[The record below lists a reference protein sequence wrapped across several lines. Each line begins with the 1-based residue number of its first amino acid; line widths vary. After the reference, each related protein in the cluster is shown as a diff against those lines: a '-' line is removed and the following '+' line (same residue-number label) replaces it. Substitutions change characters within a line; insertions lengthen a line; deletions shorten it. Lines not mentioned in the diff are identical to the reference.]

1 MKKILI
7 ISLLCWSIILNG
19 QTWLGSNGTFYSKGG
34 SFLVAG
40 TRGGEDPDPPAAGVI
55 IADHSVVDLYDDI
68 PQQWID
74 SVKKMWVS
82 IAGESHSGSYRVG
95 AQLLENQNATYAVS
109 IVESGTPQSYTTSNL
124 RLSRATWGDH
134 DNATGWIYDYGEE
147 DFWTNATAIART
159 KASLLYCHQN
169 GPELSAFGFGW
180 CWDAT
185 WQNGVGGSYD
195 PVYHT
200 RFAGSSVDGPDGN
213 LRWGIDDADKTL
225 TGNSVSMLTY
235 IRAMHEYIDYCQT
248 QGIGTTMIW
257 TTGPVDN
264 DADMAIGESGYQQY
278 LKYEYLRNHIDS
290 LDQAYFLDFADILSY
305 NDAGQLATTT
315 WTDHNGILQTFPIIH
330 SDNMNTWDN
339 SYHFGSNGALRIG
352 KALWWLLARMAGW
365 DGVIE

>member
-1 MKKILI
+1 MC
-7 ISLLCWSIILNG
+7 SSD
-19 QTWLGSNGTFYSKGG
+19 LGC
-34 SFLVAG
+34 
-40 TRGGEDPDPPAAGVI
+40 
-55 IADHSVVDLYDDI
+55 
-68 PQQWID
+68 
-74 SVKKMWVS
+74 
-82 IAGESHSGSYRVG
+82 
-95 AQLLENQNATYAVS
+95 
-109 IVESGTPQSYTTSNL
+109 
-124 RLSRATWGDH
+124 
-134 DNATGWIYDYGEE
+134 IYDYGEE